1 MGSSISKKIKEASS
15 SGSITHNVEGNLPLL
30 KGSPGQDSGN
40 FTSKNK
46 LLALVVD
53 DNRVNRRIL
62 GMFLSKL
69 GVDSQEAE
77 NGQQAVDIFLGGA
90 SFDIVFMDREMP
102 VMDGLKATKM
112 LRSIGVKTKIIG
124 VSANNEKE
132 EIAEFMA
139 SGINEFH
146 TKPLDSVKLATIIR
160 GSNGSSF

>member
-1 MGSSISKKIKEASS
+1 MGSSISKKIKSV
-15 SGSITHNVEGNLPLL
+15 SGSGTMTHNVEGNLPLL
-30 KGSPGQDSGN
+30 KGSPGQDSDN

-69 GVDSQEAE
+69 NVDSLEAE
-77 NGQQAVDIFLGGA
+77 NGQQAVDIFFGGA

-102 VMDGLKATKM
+102 VMDGL
-112 LRSIGVKTKIIG
+112 KIIG

-146 TKPLDSVKLATIIR
+146 TKPLGSVKLATIIW
-160 GSNGSSF
+160 GIDSSSF